1 MKKSRP
7 KCLLF
12 LSLLNFNS
20 YDTEKEWDSMGGF
33 YFFGSL
39 ILVFLLGLSLLS
51 FGVYKL
57 WKLFVKTKK

>member
-1 MKKSRP
+1 
-7 KCLLF
+7 
-12 LSLLNFNS
+12 
-20 YDTEKEWDSMGGF
+20 MGGF

-39 ILVFLLGLSLLS
+39 ILAFLLGLILLS

>member
-7 KCLLF
+7 KSLLF

-33 YFFGSL
+33 YFFGSS
-39 ILVFLLGLSLLS
+39 ILAFLLGLSLLS
-51 FGVYKL
+51 FGV
-57 WKLFVKTKK
+57 